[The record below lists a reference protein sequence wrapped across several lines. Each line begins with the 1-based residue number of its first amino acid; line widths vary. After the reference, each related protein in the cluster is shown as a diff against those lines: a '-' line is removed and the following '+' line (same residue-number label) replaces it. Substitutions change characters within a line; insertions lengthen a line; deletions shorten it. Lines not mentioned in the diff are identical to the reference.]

1 MSMDRTS
8 RRRRGPRIL
17 DDDALAFAD
26 GTVVLLSVLYGRILA
41 TIRSGLDLSQA
52 EVAAAMRVPTS
63 TVSKLEQ
70 GAIVLAIHHLDAW
83 CAAVNQLARAGV
95 GVDPDWQGWQVLRLA
110 LDVSVGL
117 TDTGLHVVWAS
128 EEQVPVAMRVPERQ
142 LGAMVRRLW
151 PEGMR
156 GKVGW

>member
-1 MSMDRTS
+1 MDRTS

-17 DDDALAFAD
+17 DDRALTFED
-26 GTVVLLSVLYGRILA
+26 GSVVLQSLLYGRILA
-41 TIRSGLDLSQA
+41 TIRTGLDFSQA
-52 EVAAAMRVPTS
+52 ELAGAMRVPTS

-83 CAAVNQLARAGV
+83 CAAVNQLARG
-95 GVDPDWQGWQVLRLA
+95 GLGGDPDWQGWQVQRLA
-110 LDVSVGL
+110 LDLSVGL
-117 TDTGLHVVWAS
+117 TDAGFHVVWAS
-128 EEQVPVAMRVPERQ
+128 EEQVPLAMRVPERQ
-142 LGAMVRRLW
+142 LGAMVKRLW